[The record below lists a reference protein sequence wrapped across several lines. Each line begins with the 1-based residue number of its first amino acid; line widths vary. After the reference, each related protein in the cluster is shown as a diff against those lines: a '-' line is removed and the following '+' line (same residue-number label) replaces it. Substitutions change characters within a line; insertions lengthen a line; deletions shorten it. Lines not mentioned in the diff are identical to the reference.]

1 MGKKRRDTNT
11 NAFFKKVTQAAA
23 TDAARVA
30 TKALKAAKRM
40 QNHATQ
46 RRAKRRA
53 SVAAATPA
61 ATTPA
66 TAAATAQ
73 SSRSNFGG
81 GRAKR
86 RSESNVAQP
95 QSISLAQQPTT
106 IEAATVNLVS
116 TAIGIN
122 GVEDEIE
129 RCLQVAESSQC
140 TATRRGSRCKCPACH
155 TRGCAC
161 GYCSRINVQPMS
173 EAVRS
178 EFVPHCTGALG
189 AGYMDKFLR
198 NPEKTKVFKN
208 EWAVVFKTEAG
219 VSRRG
224 RGRSS
229 AVAQKTYTLDVITKS
244 EYRQQGHATTV
255 TVWAEFSSYRIAY
268 YRIWWP

>member
-1 MGKKRRDTNT
+1 MLMRIHANMRMHAHTHRRTHA
-11 NAFFKKVTQAAA
+11 NAHT
-23 TDAARVA
+23 
-30 TKALKAAKRM
+30 
-40 QNHATQ
+40 HAH
-46 RRAKRRA
+46 RYG
-53 SVAAATPA
+53 
-61 ATTPA
+61 A

-140 TATRRGSRCKCPACH
+140 TATRRDPKCKCPACH

-161 GYCSRINVQPMS
+161 GYCCRINVQPMS

-178 EFVPHCTGALG
+178 EFVPHCTAAGALG